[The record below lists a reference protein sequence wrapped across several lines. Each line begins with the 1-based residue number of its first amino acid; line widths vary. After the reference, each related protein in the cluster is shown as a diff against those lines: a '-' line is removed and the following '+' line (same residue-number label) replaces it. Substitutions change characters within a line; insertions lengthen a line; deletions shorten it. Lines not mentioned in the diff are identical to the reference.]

1 MTNNDKI
8 VAIVTSIAVICIS
21 LTVIFCDT
29 LVLAVG
35 VPTLVLLWL
44 VFLGWINNKKLDK
57 GEMRRAITGSI
68 VIAFFIILIAISK
81 NPDIYSNNKEIF
93 SLFLEWLLHN
103 RLLFRIQKWKRIKK
117 FIRKR
122 INYIKK
128 GISLQS
134 SLFRLQRFCL

>member
-93 SLFLEWLLHN
+93 SLF
-103 RLLFRIQKWKRIKK
+103 F
-117 FIRKR
+117 
-122 INYIKK
+122 
-128 GISLQS
+128 GMVTT
-134 SLFRLQRFCL
+134 

>member
-93 SLFLEWLLHN
+93 SLFFGMVTTIIGYYFGYRSGKESKN
-103 RLLFRIQKWKRIKK
+103 
-117 FIRKR
+117 
-122 INYIKK
+122 
-128 GISLQS
+128 S
-134 SLFRLQRFCL
+134 SGNE